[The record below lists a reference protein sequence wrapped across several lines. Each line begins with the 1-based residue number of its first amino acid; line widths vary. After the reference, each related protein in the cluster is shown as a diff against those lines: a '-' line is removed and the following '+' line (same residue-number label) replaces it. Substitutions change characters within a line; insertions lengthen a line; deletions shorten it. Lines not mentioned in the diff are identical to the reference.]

1 MNHLRRHDMPLDKI
15 SIVTPSYNQAE
26 FLKQTVRSVLSQDY
40 PDVEYVVMDGGST
53 DGSVDILREYSDR
66 LAYWNSEKDEGQSD
80 AIARGFERSTG
91 EIMGWLNSDDV
102 LLPGA
107 LTAVANFFRENPE
120 VEVVSGGA
128 YCIDSEGWPLH
139 GRFGNYTLGVAA
151 THGRLR
157 YYHMDGVFQ
166 QATFW
171 RRSAYDA
178 VGGLDRSLKF
188 ILDRD
193 LFLRLAKRRP
203 FARLPQMLACFRIHE
218 DCKSVR
224 IQHIREKEGQ
234 AFRQRYGANR
244 YGSLVRNF
252 LFYRYRLPS
261 LVRKVWLGA
270 LLNCRSVKLERVL

>member
-1 MNHLRRHDMPLDKI
+1 MPLTKI
-15 SIVTPSYNQAE
+15 SIVTPSYNQAG
-26 FLKQTVRSVLSQDY
+26 FLEQTIQSVLSQDY
-40 PDVEYVVMDGGST
+40 SEVEYIVMDGGST

-66 LAYWNSEKDEGQSD
+66 LTHWNSEKDEGQSD
-80 AIARGFERSTG
+80 AIAQGFERSTG
-91 EIMGWLNSDDV
+91 EIMGWLNSDDL

-107 LTAVANFFRENPE
+107 LDAVVSFFHENPE
-120 VEVVSGGA
+120 IEAVSGGA
-128 YCIDSEGWPLH
+128 YCIDSEGWPLR

-166 QATFW
+166 PATFW

-193 LFLRLAKRRP
+193 LFLRLAKRQP

-218 DCKSVR
+218 NCKSIC
-224 IQHIREKEGQ
+224 IQHVREEESK
-234 AFRQRYGANR
+234 AFRQRYGVNC
-244 YGSLVRNF
+244 YGSLVSSL

-261 LVRKVWLGA
+261 LMRKVWLGT
-270 LLNCRSVKLERVL
+270 LLNCRGVKLERVP

>member
-1 MNHLRRHDMPLDKI
+1 MSSTKI
-15 SIVTPSYNQAE
+15 SLVTPSYNQAE
-26 FLKQTVRSVLSQDY
+26 FLKQTIQSVLFQDY
-40 PDVEYVVMDGGST
+40 TDVEYLVMDGGST
-53 DGSVDILREYSDR
+53 DGSTDILRKYSDQ
-66 LAYWNSEKDEGQSD
+66 LAYWSSGKDEGQSD
-80 AIARGFERSTG
+80 AIAQGFDRCTG

-128 YCIDSEGWPLH
+128 YCIDSKGCPLR
-139 GRFGNYTLGVAA
+139 GSFGNYTLGVAA

-166 QATFW
+166 PATFW

-218 DCKSVR
+218 NCKSVC
-224 IQHIREKEGQ
+224 IQHIREEESQ

-244 YGSLVRNF
+244 YGSLVRNL

-261 LVRKVWLGA
+261 LVRKVWLGT
-270 LLNCRSVKLERVL
+270 LLNCRRVKLERVL